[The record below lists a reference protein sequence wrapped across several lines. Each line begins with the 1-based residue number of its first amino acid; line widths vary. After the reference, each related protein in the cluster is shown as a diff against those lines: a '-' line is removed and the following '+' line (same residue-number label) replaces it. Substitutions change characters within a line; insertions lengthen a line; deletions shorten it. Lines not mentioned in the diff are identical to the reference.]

1 MAGNTL
7 DAAHINA
14 QIAQDSI
21 YMIDFYHWLKTRYQ
35 VWNENAGNATQLTTA
50 GVTVT
55 TDQNQII
62 AVIGDMNRLITMY
75 EGTAAA
81 STENVIFD
89 LSAVRGCN

>member
-1 MAGNTL
+1 MAGNVL
-7 DAAHINA
+7 NA
-14 QIAQDSI
+14 QNINNQIAADAI
-21 YMIDFYHWLKTRYQ
+21 YMTDFYHWLKTRYQ

-62 AVIGDMNRLITMY
+62 AIIGDMNRLISMF
-75 EGTAAA
+75 EGTAVA